1 MVNAMSKNLFQFK
14 RNLDA
19 FQLLSINKAER
30 FGEREEGLL
39 HNFKGGTFMCMTKQ
53 TEKSAVKRDYK
64 SRMFTMIFRDKK
76 ELLQLYNAVGR
87 RNYEDPELLT
97 INTLENAI
105 YMSMQNDLSFVID
118 SRLSLYEHQSTYSPN
133 LPLRFLMYLSDLY
146 EKMIEGKN
154 VYGTK
159 IIQIPAPKF
168 IVFYNGKKER
178 PEREVIKL
186 SDAYMTRDEEV
197 SLELSV
203 DVLNINVGHNKEL
216 LGACKTL
223 GDYSEYVYRVREY
236 AKEMSI
242 EEAVDRAID
251 ECIRE
256 DILKEFLERNRAE
269 ARAMSIYEYDQE
281 EHIRLEREDAFE
293 DGRKEGREE
302 GIGLGENKKLRE
314 LVEKKV
320 KKGLSIS
327 EIADMLEESLDKIED
342 IIKNL

>member
-1 MVNAMSKNLFQFK
+1 
-14 RNLDA
+14 
-19 FQLLSINKAER
+19 
-30 FGEREEGLL
+30 
-39 HNFKGGTFMCMTKQ
+39 MCMTKQ

-76 ELLQLYNAVGR
+76 ELLQLYNA
-87 RNYEDPELLT
+87 
-97 INTLENAI
+97 
-105 YMSMQNDLSFVID
+105 
-118 SRLSLYEHQSTYSPN
+118 
-133 LPLRFLMYLSDLY
+133 
-146 EKMIEGKN
+146 
-154 VYGTK
+154 
-159 IIQIPAPKF
+159 
-168 IVFYNGKKER
+168 
-178 PEREVIKL
+178 
-186 SDAYMTRDEEV
+186 
-197 SLELSV
+197 
-203 DVLNINVGHNKEL
+203 
-216 LGACKTL
+216 
-223 GDYSEYVYRVREY
+223 VREY

>member
-1 MVNAMSKNLFQFK
+1 
-14 RNLDA
+14 
-19 FQLLSINKAER
+19 
-30 FGEREEGLL
+30 
-39 HNFKGGTFMCMTKQ
+39 MCMTKR
-53 TEKSAVKRDYK
+53 TEEKSVKRDYK

-76 ELLQLYNAVGR
+76 ELLQLYNAVGQ
-87 RNYEDPELLT
+87 RNYDDPELLT

-105 YMSMQNDLSFVID
+105 YMSMQNDLSFIID
-118 SRLSLYEHQSTYSPN
+118 SRLSLYEHQSTYNPN
-133 LPLRFLMYLSDLY
+133 LPLRFLLYLSDLY
-146 EKMIEGKN
+146 EKMITGKN

-168 IVFYNGKKER
+168 IVFYNGREER
-178 PEREVIKL
+178 PEREVLKL
-186 SDAYMTRDEEV
+186 SDAYMTQDEEV

-216 LGACKTL
+216 LQACKTL
-223 GDYSEYVYRVREY
+223 GDYSEYVYLVREY

-256 DILKEFLERNRAE
+256 DILREFLERNRAE

-293 DGRKEGREE
+293 DGRKVGKEEGREE
-302 GIGLGENKKLRE
+302 GIGLGEDKKLRE
-314 LVEKKV
+314 QVEKKV
-320 KKGLSIS
+320 KKGFSVP
-327 EIADMLEESLDKIED
+327 EIAEMLEESVDKVED
-342 IIKNL
+342 IVKSL